1 MGYTR
6 RLLDWIRLVREKLLR
21 PANPVIG
28 AVDIGSNT
36 IKMSVATLTATG
48 DLHELAAMSETV
60 RLGAGLATS
69 GVLAKDRVAHA
80 LEILTRFAATAHE
93 LGATR
98 LVGVATEA
106 TRRAGNGPAFL
117 ADVRTMT
124 GWDVRAISGDDEAD
138 LTFRGLAHDHDV
150 SGRVI
155 VADLGGGSTEIVIA
169 EAGRI
174 LQAQSL
180 PLGSGTL
187 TDAFIRSDPP
197 HREELDA
204 CIDTAT
210 SALVTMGLSP
220 APDAHLIV
228 IGGTAEHIGKL
239 LSQGRAPLPGDVA
252 PLLDWLTRTT
262 AAILT
267 ARHQVP
273 PDRARVLPAG
283 IAIVGAIVD
292 YLTPE
297 RMSLGRSGIRT
308 GLLLATFEQIAG
320 NPGTTKTRG

>member
-1 MGYTR
+1 M
-6 RLLDWIRLVREKLLR
+6 R

-48 DLHELAAMSETV
+48 DLRELTARSETV
-60 RLGAGLATS
+60 RLGSGLATS
-69 GVLAKDRVAHA
+69 GVLAEDRVALA
-80 LEILTRFAATAHE
+80 LETLTRFAETAHE
-93 LGATR
+93 LSATR

-106 TRRAGNGPAFL
+106 TRRAANGPEFL
-117 ADVRTMT
+117 ANVRTMT
-124 GWDVRAISGDDEAD
+124 GWDVRVISGDDEAE

-155 VADLGGGSTEIVIA
+155 VADIGGGSTEIVIA
-169 EAGRI
+169 ESGRI

-197 HREELDA
+197 HQEELDA
-204 CIDTAT
+204 CIDAAVTALAT
-210 SALVTMGLSP
+210 IGLSP
-220 APDAHLIV
+220 NPDAHLIV

-239 LSQGRAPLPGDVA
+239 FSQGRAPLPGDVA

-262 AAILT
+262 AAILIT
-267 ARHQVP
+267 RHQVP

-283 IAIVGAIVD
+283 IAIVGAIID
-292 YLTPE
+292 RLTPE

-308 GLLLATFEQIAG
+308 GLLLATFDQIAG
-320 NPGTTKTRG
+320 DAGTTKTRG

>member
-6 RLLDWIRLVREKLLR
+6 RLLVWICLVREMLLR
-21 PANPVIG
+21 PVIG

-48 DLHELAAMSETV
+48 DLHELAVMSETA
-60 RLGAGLATS
+60 RLGSGLATS
-69 GVLAKDRVAHA
+69 GVLAEDRVAHA

-106 TRRAGNGPAFL
+106 TRRAANGPAFL
-117 ADVRTMT
+117 ANVRTMT
-124 GWDVRAISGDDEAD
+124 RWDVRAISGDDEAD

-150 SGRVI
+150 SGRVT
-155 VADLGGGSTEIVIA
+155 VADIGGGSTEIVIA
-169 EAGRI
+169 ESGRI
-174 LQAQSL
+174 LRAQSL
-180 PLGSGTL
+180 ALGSGTL

-204 CIDTAT
+204 CIDAAT

-220 APDAHLIV
+220 TPDAHLIV
-228 IGGTAEHIGKL
+228 IGGTAEHIEKL
-239 LSQGRAPLPGDVA
+239 LPEDRAPMPGDMA

-262 AAILT
+262 AAILIT
-267 ARHQVP
+267 RHQVP

-283 IAIVGAIVD
+283 IAIISAIID
-292 YLTPE
+292 CLTPE

-308 GLLLATFEQIAG
+308 GLLLATFDQIAEE
-320 NPGTTKTRG
+320 PGTTKARG